1 MRDQQ
6 GKTVERE
13 RRDWIVI
20 LVILLFGF
28 LCLFLAGGWA
38 VRLAPRWRLDT
49 SMKSNLDPDS
59 DFLTNRPVSY
69 YEPLDPSIL
78 TRPAWADIYLTPGAD
93 FQTRL
98 PPANPPTR
106 TSTPLPTPV
115 NSPTATRLSSSTPVV
130 ILPSP
135 TRTSPYFPPATSTAT
150 PRPATSTP
158 VTPATTQPPAPTANL
173 RITMSDNTT
182 TYTVGGT
189 ITYTI
194 TASHMG
200 GTANVTGATVID
212 NFPAQLTNITW
223 TCTGAGGGTCPASG
237 TGNLNASVNLPVGSS
252 VTFVVNAS
260 VSPAA
265 TGNLVNTA
273 TVNVP
278 VGITDPSLANN
289 TATDTNTPVFNVNLQ
304 ITKTDGAA
312 SYTPGSPVTYTIAV
326 TNAGPANVSGA
337 TVTDNFPAVITSAS
351 WTCASTGGATCP
363 PNGNGNL
370 ADTVNIPVGGSLT
383 YTVTAATNPAA
394 TTDLV
399 NTASVSAPGGYTET
413 DPSDNSA
420 TDVDTPGPAA
430 DLRITKTN
438 NSTHYVAS
446 ATKTYLIVVTNA
458 GPSNVTGATVTD
470 NFSANPNIAG
480 ASWIC
485 SSAGGAA
492 CTSSGSGDINDSV
505 NLPAGSS
512 VTYTVTANV
521 SASPSGDLDNTAAVT
536 APAGVTDPLPG
547 NNFANDT
554 DSLIV
559 EDPLPPAMGTR
570 DNVFYTLPS
579 GSTLTLNINL
589 TANGD
594 AAWDL
599 VFYEYSVSPMF
610 EGIWLDW
617 IIIEISDGNN
627 WYRVFYWGDNI
638 RDTNTNVDYVLLT
651 VPVTPPDPEE
661 VDQRPV
667 ASGDLYPYPGTG
679 IAIDIDSIVPPGT
692 YTYIRFYAPPGD
704 VDGGAEIDAIEILP

>member
-1 MRDQQ
+1 MQDQQ
-6 GKTVERE
+6 GKTAERE

-38 VRLAPRWRLDT
+38 VRFDPSWKLDT
-49 SMKSNLDPDS
+49 NMKSNLDPDS
-59 DFLTNRPVSY
+59 DFLTNRPVGY
-69 YEPLDPSIL
+69 FEPLDPSIL
-78 TRPAWADIYLTPGAD
+78 TQPVWANIYLTPGAV
-93 FQTRL
+93 FQTRT
-98 PPANPPTR
+98 PPPPPPTNPPTG
-106 TSTPLPTPV
+106 TNTPFPTLAS
-115 NSPTATRLSSSTPVV
+115 SPTATRLPSSTPVV

-135 TRTSPYFPPATSTAT
+135 TRTPSNAPPVTF
-150 PRPATSTP
+150 TP
-158 VTPATTQPPAPTANL
+158 VTPATTQPSAQTANL
-173 RITMSDNTT
+173 RITMVDNTT

-200 GTANVTGATVID
+200 GPTNVNGATVTD

-223 TCTGAGGGTCPASG
+223 TCAGTGGGTCPANG
-237 TGNLNASVNLPVGSS
+237 TGNLNTSVNLPVGSS

-273 TVNVP
+273 TVTVP
-278 VGITDPSLANN
+278 AGITDPSLTNN

-304 ITKTDGAA
+304 ITKTDNSAF
-312 SYTPGSPVTYTIAV
+312 YTPGSPVTYTIVA
-326 TNAGPANVSGA
+326 TNAGPANATGA
-337 TVTDNFPAVITSAS
+337 TVTDNFPAIITSAS
-351 WTCASTGGATCP
+351 WTCASTGGATCTA
-363 PNGNGNL
+363 NGSGNIN
-370 ADTVNIPVGGSLT
+370 DTVNIPVGGSVT
-383 YTVTAATNPAA
+383 YTVTAGTNPAA
-394 TTDLV
+394 TMDLV

-413 DPSDNSA
+413 NPSDNSA
-420 TDVDTPGPAA
+420 TDVDSPVPAA
-430 DLRITKTN
+430 DLRITKTD
-438 NSTHYVAS
+438 NSTHYVAG
-446 ATKTYLIVVTNA
+446 ATKTYLIVVANA

-480 ASWIC
+480 ASWTC
-485 SSAGGAA
+485 SGAGGAA
-492 CTSSGSGDINDSV
+492 CTASGIGDINDTV

-521 SASPSGDLDNTAAVT
+521 SASPSGGLVNTATVT
-536 APAGVTDPLPG
+536 APASVTDPLPG
-547 NNFANDT
+547 NNSATDT
-554 DSLIV
+554 DALIATEPV
-559 EDPLPPAMGTR
+559 PPNMGSR
-570 DNVFYTLPS
+570 DNVFYPLPA
-579 GSTLTLNINL
+579 GQTLTLNINL

-627 WYRVFYWGDNI
+627 WYTVFNWGDNA

-661 VDQRPV
+661 VDQRPI
-667 ASGDLYPYPGTG
+667 ATGDLYNGTG
-679 IAIDIDSIVPPGT
+679 VAINIDSIVPPGT
-692 YTYIRFYAPPGD
+692 YTYIRFYAPLGD
-704 VDGGAEIDAIEILP
+704 ADGQAEIDAIEILP